1 MWFKTFLKDSDVRV
15 KESAMPA
22 KKSFNPEK
30 INQRKRTIGI
40 IAITLLLVITGLA
53 ILLHISFL
61 VWVIADLVV
70 AGVAN
75 LLLRRVGRTPL

>member
-1 MWFKTFLKDSDVRV
+1 
-15 KESAMPA
+15 MPA
-22 KKSFNPEK
+22 KNSFNPEK

-53 ILLHISFL
+53 ILFHISFL
-61 VWVIADLVV
+61 IWVVADLVV
-70 AGVAN
+70 AAVAN

>member
-1 MWFKTFLKDSDVRV
+1 
-15 KESAMPA
+15 MPA
-22 KKSFNPEK
+22 KRDYSMER
-30 INQRKRTIGI
+30 IQQRKRTIGI

-61 VWVIADLVV
+61 IWVVADLIV
-70 AGVAN
+70 AAVAN

>member
-1 MWFKTFLKDSDVRV
+1 
-15 KESAMPA
+15 MPA

-53 ILLHISFL
+53 ILFHISFL
-61 VWVIADLVV
+61 IWVVADLVV
-70 AGVAN
+70 AAVAN
-75 LLLRRVGRTPL
+75 LLLRRVGRSPL

>member
-1 MWFKTFLKDSDVRV
+1 VLKTLFRELDIKVKSDDM
-15 KESAMPA
+15 ST

-40 IAITLLLVITGLA
+40 IAIILLLVITVLA

-61 VWVIADLVV
+61 VWVVADLIV
-70 AGVAN
+70 AAVAN

>member
-1 MWFKTFLKDSDVRV
+1 MSTRKN
-15 KESAMPA
+15 
-22 KKSFNPEK
+22 FNSEK

-40 IAITLLLVITGLA
+40 IAITLLLVITVLA

-61 VWVIADLVV
+61 VWVVADLVV
-70 AGVAN
+70 AAVAN

>member
-1 MWFKTFLKDSDVRV
+1 
-15 KESAMPA
+15 MPA
-22 KKSFNPEK
+22 KKSFNPER

-40 IAITLLLVITGLA
+40 IAITLLLVITVLA

-61 VWVIADLVV
+61 IWVVADLVV
-70 AGVAN
+70 AAVAN